1 MQQNLQEKTQIQ
13 AEKAKSCIKIENGKA
28 IEHNRQ
34 NVFKS
39 LTKPKN

>member
-1 MQQNLQEKTQIQ
+1 MQQNLQEKTQMQ
-13 AEKAKSCIKIENGKA
+13 AEKRKSCIKIENGKA